1 MPAWDEEVAATT
13 GVTTASEMGMA
24 LRLPLGRW
32 SDLAVPSFPAA
43 AEELM
48 AWLADPRTF
57 DKDLH
62 PVAFDSA
69 VQDYDHAVQQGLGT
83 KAKDILSVE
92 LADVQRA
99 LTPLRAAGW
108 SGDREPA
115 RSALRALLGR
125 LDDHEV
131 LQASWRDLWSKIDDK
146 RTSAEAIA
154 PVRDVFLELAH
165 RAGHSLE
172 FGSEFIAVIT
182 GVLADDSWAVTAM
195 KYAIDEVL
203 TAEAGQQ
210 DGDPLAAAGLT
221 IDERNALCERFLA
234 LPAASSWHAVWLVYE
249 KASMPVLFAALGD
262 ISFFSSQYVP
272 DDAQAASAK
281 CSSYARN
288 WTTMD
293 GKVLAEMPHRQGLV
307 NVRVFLPARL
317 YADPVAVARDHVD
330 ALVAVG
336 KFHAGI
342 GHGDWRLAEGHTH
355 IGHARSTEHRFRLG
369 ADAGQQSMDHE
380 RRSAVFSEMEAFWKQ
395 KDGSPAMNNDRLA
408 EAVEL
413 LRWWQAAQEQAP
425 LARVIADV
433 RVIET
438 ASSRIGPGPWHKHL
452 TRFLKPAW
460 IVHSVHGHL
469 RATIHDA
476 LGGASEGL
484 SRQARER
491 RQTLATATR
500 HTDDFPWIGL
510 VPGTTRTAL
519 TELLDIYPEHHHTR
533 RRLRTLASRMDNH
546 DAFNK
551 WRAQLDT
558 RWTHL
563 LDRLVRTRNA
573 ITHGGPATAGTV
585 RSIALFASQLSAW
598 EVQLALEAALQ
609 NISHESAH
617 QNFFKTDNDLLG
629 KIRSAPKPGDVI
641 HDSAVPSRPPA

>member
-1 MPAWDEEVAATT
+1 MAA
-13 GVTTASEMGMA
+13 TTASEVSRA
-24 LRLPLGRW
+24 LRIPLGRW
-32 SDLAVPSFPAA
+32 SDSAVPSFPEA

-62 PVAFDSA
+62 PVAFYSA
-69 VQDYDHAVQQGLGT
+69 VQDYDHVAQQGLGT
-83 KAKDILSVE
+83 QTKDILGVE

-99 LTPLRAAGW
+99 LTSLRAADW
-108 SGDREPA
+108 SGDRKPA
-115 RSALRALLGR
+115 TAALRALLGK

-146 RTSAEAIA
+146 RTSAEVIA
-154 PVRDVFLELAH
+154 PIRDVFLELAR

-172 FGSEFIAVIT
+172 FGSEFIAVMT
-182 GVLADDSWAVTAM
+182 GVLANDSWSVTAM
-195 KYAIDEVL
+195 QSALGDVPM
-203 TAEAGQQ
+203 AEAGQE
-210 DGDPLAAAGLT
+210 DEDPLAAAGLT
-221 IDERNALCERFLA
+221 IGERNALCERFLA

-262 ISFFSSQYVP
+262 ISFFSSEYVP

-281 CSSYARN
+281 CSSYAKN
-288 WTTMD
+288 WSTTD
-293 GKVLAEMPHRQGLV
+293 GKVLAAMPHRQGLV

-317 YADPVAVARDHVD
+317 YADPVAVARDRVD

-355 IGHARSTEHRFRLG
+355 IGHGSSSERYFRLG
-369 ADAGQQSMDHE
+369 ADAVQQHLDHK
-380 RRSAVFSEMEAFWKQ
+380 RRSAVFSEMETFWKQ
-395 KDGSPAMNNDRLA
+395 KDSSPAMNDDRLA
-408 EAVEL
+408 DAVEL

-469 RATIHDA
+469 RNTIHDA
-476 LGGASEGL
+476 LGSSSEGL

-491 RQTLATATR
+491 RQTLAAATR

-519 TELLDIYPEHHHTR
+519 TELLDIYPEHHHTQ
-533 RRLRTLASRMDNH
+533 RRLRTLASRLGNH

-551 WRAQLDT
+551 WRASLDT

-573 ITHGGPATAGTV
+573 ITHGGPATAGAV

-598 EVQLALEAALQ
+598 EVQLALEAALK
-609 NISHESAH
+609 NISHEAAH
-617 QNFFKTDNDLLG
+617 QDFFKTDNDLLG
-629 KIRSAPKPGDVI
+629 KIHRAPTPGDVL

>member
-1 MPAWDEEVAATT
+1 MPGWDEEVAATT
-13 GVTTASEMGMA
+13 ASEVSRA
-24 LRLPLGRW
+24 LLDPLRRW

-48 AWLADPRTF
+48 AWLADPRAF
-57 DKDLH
+57 DKDFH
-62 PVAFDSA
+62 PMAFDSA
-69 VQDYDHAVQQGLGT
+69 MQDYDHAAKQGLGT
-83 KAKDILSVE
+83 KAKDVLSAE
-92 LADVQRA
+92 LAHVQRV
-99 LTPLRAAGW
+99 LTSLRAGGW
-108 SGDREPA
+108 SGDQEPA
-115 RSALRALLGR
+115 KSALRTLLGK
-125 LDDHEV
+125 LDNHEV
-131 LQASWRDLWSKIDDK
+131 LQAAWRDLWSKIDK
-146 RTSAEAIA
+146 KQTSAEAIA
-154 PVRDVFLELAH
+154 PVRDVFLELAR

-172 FGSEFIAVIT
+172 FGSDFIAILQ
-182 GVLADDSWAVTAM
+182 GVLADGSWAVTAM
-195 KYAIDEVL
+195 KSTLGDVL
-203 TAEAGQQ
+203 TVEAGQQ

-221 IDERNALCERFLA
+221 IDERNAICERFLA
-234 LPAASSWHAVWLVYE
+234 LPAPSSWHVVWLVYE
-249 KASMPVLFAALGD
+249 KASMPVMFAELGN
-262 ISFFSSQYVP
+262 ISLFSSQYVP
-272 DDAQAASAK
+272 NDAQAASAK

-288 WTTMD
+288 WTTTD

-317 YADPVAVARDHVD
+317 YADPVTVARNHVD

-355 IGHARSTEHRFRLG
+355 IGHGSSSERYFRLG
-369 ADAGQQSMDHE
+369 ADAAQQHLDHQ
-380 RRSAVFSEMEAFWKQ
+380 RRSAVFSGMEAFWKQ
-395 KDGSPAMNNDRLA
+395 KDGSPSMDDDRLA

-413 LRWWQAAQEQAP
+413 LRWWQAAQEQTP

-438 ASSRIGPGPWHKHL
+438 ASSRIGPGKWHQHL

-460 IVHSVHGHL
+460 IVHSVHGQL
-469 RATIHDA
+469 RDTLHDA

-484 SRQARER
+484 SPQARER
-491 RQTLATATR
+491 RQTVAAATR
-500 HTDDFPWIGL
+500 RTDDFPWIGL

-533 RRLRTLASRMDNH
+533 RRLRTLASRLSNH

-551 WRAQLDT
+551 WRASLDT

-573 ITHGGPATAGTV
+573 ITHGGPGTADAV
-585 RSIALFASQLSAW
+585 RSVALFASQLSAW
-598 EVQLALEAALQ
+598 EVQLALEAALK
-609 NISHESAH
+609 NISHEAAH
-617 QNFFKTDNDLLG
+617 QEFSEADNDLLG
-629 KIRSAPKPGDVI
+629 KIHRAPTPGDVL